1 MNEKQFSLQIRKALD
16 ESAEKLPFKVTHR
29 LGAASELALS
39 RMQSM
44 PVGFAGL
51 APANARSVA
60 STSLSSTAT
69 IWRYTATL
77 LPVLIIVIGMIA
89 MQVWD
94 VSAKADELAEVDA
107 EMLADEVPIDTYAD
121 RGFGVFLKNT
131 KQ

>member
-16 ESAEKLPFKVTHR
+16 ESADRLPYKVTHR

-44 PVGFAGL
+44 PVGFAAL
-51 APANARSVA
+51 APTMAGNV
-60 STSLSSTAT
+60 TSSSMNGAGA

-77 LPVLIIVIGMIA
+77 LPLLIVVVGMFA
-89 MQVWD
+89 MQAWD
-94 VSAKADELAEVDA
+94 VSAKAEELAEVDA